1 MAIPKAKAKRTD
13 KNAKR
18 SKIKLTSKRMV
29 VHRNMRQLL
38 ARKGIERSSRGVGVG
53 IYDNFSVPLLE
64 QIIPLAMWFTQQQG
78 RKTVRHDAMEKA
90 IDLVMSNQVAGYDLS
105 QDIQYKDGKKKRAVT
120 ECA

>member
-1 MAIPKAKAKRTD
+1 
-13 KNAKR
+13 
-18 SKIKLTSKRMV
+18 
-29 VHRNMRQLL
+29 MRQLL